1 MHSIFLNFYKRRN
14 LHSDQCSQVRELL
27 SVFSQQPSEG
37 ILNFKYKYWHI
48 LFRWDTISL
57 NTSNELS
64 LTLRK
69 RARQTQ
75 KFGYNNQ
82 KYYFQNVIR
91 WNFKLLKICMSYVA
105 VQCSEKVQGVKS
117 LENILSKNCA
127 DCLKM
132 LCQSRRQWKVSSSTK
147 SVFWLSN
154 SQILRIFQN
163 VRTF

>member
-91 WNFKLLKICMSYVA
+91 WNFKLLNNLYVLR
-105 VQCSEKVQGVKS
+105 CSP
-117 LENILSKNCA
+117 
-127 DCLKM
+127 M
-132 LCQSRRQWKVSSSTK
+132 QWKGSRGQVSGEYLVQK
-147 SVFWLSN
+147 LCG
-154 SQILRIFQN
+154 LP
-163 VRTF
+163 